1 MDALIDRY
9 IDTYIDRLH
18 PYILHIIDTVHQS
31 LMYDLI
37 KFFVRFECSL
47 LLTAVEVAFSQ
58 LDDGV
63 IFVQHTTSVYSL
75 SMAGLQH
82 LHSEGVWTLG
92 QFASILYVCT
102 WLKVRPWQESVEL
115 CLHHTVSRLS
125 CSSSSA
131 STPPHRLLH
140 TAM

>member
-102 WLKVRPWQESVEL
+102 LAEGKAMAGVRGTLP
-115 CLHHTVSRLS
+115 
-125 CSSSSA
+125 A
-131 STPPHRLLH
+131 PHRQQALML
-140 TAM
+140 